1 MARSEVFSTK
11 LRKIFTAASR
21 HFSLRSLSGFGHTK
35 EVNKQRASQ
44 EFRYQTNFRLA
55 TVLFDLDEEIIQY
68 TCHRTLCP
76 KILHPLQKWFQ
87 ECIHDSIDDVCGEAI
102 LRTLMRL
109 PEATNNLMERKV
121 VVQDLTPSLQ
131 VIGKE
136 SPFFLCRSQGNLLQ
150 TQTVRW
156 KSIHFRII

>member
-21 HFSLRSLSGFGHTK
+21 HFSLRSLSGCGHAK

-44 EFRYQTNFRLA
+44 QFRYKTNFRLA
-55 TVLFDLDEEIIQY
+55 TLLFDLFLDEEIIQY

-102 LRTLMRL
+102 LRTLMRI
-109 PEATNNLMERKV
+109 PEATNNLTERKV

-131 VIGKE
+131 VLGKE
-136 SPFFLCRSQGNLLQ
+136 SLFS
-150 TQTVRW
+150 
-156 KSIHFRII
+156 